1 MVFRDVSRNRV
12 QQGGSKYLASFYIP
26 SCKWKRDKKKRAEQT
41 TTECTEKANANRN
54 KGAATSAIGLLFKLL
69 VETVSGSFC
78 RCHGL
83 FRIGVN
89 GYSCRE
95 YWRLIDKAGKLEA
108 KNAITFVAVI

>member
-1 MVFRDVSRNRV
+1 MEKRQKEESRADNNRV
-12 QQGGSKYLASFYIP
+12 H
-26 SCKWKRDKKKRAEQT
+26 
-41 TTECTEKANANRN
+41 EKANTNRN

-108 KNAITFVAVI
+108 KNAIAFVAVIEQPNPTVGQGTLPSYWLDL